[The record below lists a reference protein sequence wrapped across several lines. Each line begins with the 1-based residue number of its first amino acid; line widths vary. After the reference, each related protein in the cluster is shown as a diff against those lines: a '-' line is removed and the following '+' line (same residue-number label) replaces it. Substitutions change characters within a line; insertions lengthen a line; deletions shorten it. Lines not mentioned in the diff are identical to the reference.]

1 MDIVDFENYCLSLPN
16 AEESTPFDE
25 STLVLKVGGK
35 IFAAADMGQFD
46 AFVVKC
52 DPDEAVALRDA
63 HAEITEA
70 YHWNKR
76 WWNAVSVTGDLPES
90 FLRIYRRH
98 HVRFVWVKGHAET
111 VENNRCD
118 MLAVAAAQGANLLE
132 DTGYT
137 PE

>member
-1 MDIVDFENYCLSLPN
+1 MSLPGT
-16 AEESTPFDE
+16 EESTPFDE
-25 STLVLKVGGK
+25 TTLVFKVGGK
-35 IFAAADMGQFD
+35 IFAAADMERFD

-90 FLRIYRRH
+90 FLRGQILQSYMLVVRRNVTPKSLRESLLSYFMPASAGEEKRRSRSLFH
-98 HVRFVWVKGHAET
+98 SPSAES
-111 VENNRCD
+111 
-118 MLAVAAAQGANLLE
+118 
-132 DTGYT
+132 
-137 PE
+137 